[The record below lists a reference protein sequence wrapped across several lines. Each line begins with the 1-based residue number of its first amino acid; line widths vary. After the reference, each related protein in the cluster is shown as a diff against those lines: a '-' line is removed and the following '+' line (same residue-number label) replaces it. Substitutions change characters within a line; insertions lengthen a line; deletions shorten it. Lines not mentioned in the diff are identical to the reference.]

1 LTGRFKSWFGPYGEV
16 LTQRDVRLLFGGLT
30 ISATGSWAY
39 NTALLAFIYERTHS
53 LGWVGAAGVARMVAS
68 LVLSPYS
75 GVVVERSDRFRLMY
89 GTNLLAAVWQ
99 VGLAIVALSHGPVVL
114 AIVFSVLTAAVTT
127 FEKPA
132 VGATMPTLV
141 SERNLVAANALQ
153 STIDNLTLIV
163 GPANRGSRTSYAF
176 VLDEFPELGAA
187 ATKLPKLLAL
197 GREARVTTI
206 AALQD
211 LGQLEK
217 IYGPINAK
225 LIEARLGI
233 RCIMRLED
241 GDTIKRVCEEWIRIR
256 EIDRPRES
264 TVEELKGGLTKR
276 TERIKEVSVDPSV
289 LADELGGEENGDTL
303 TISALIHGFATEAM
317 VEVPMTIWPVRRPA
331 FEPAE
336 WLGEIN

>member
-1 LTGRFKSWFGPYGEV
+1 
-16 LTQRDVRLLFGGLT
+16 
-30 ISATGSWAY
+30 
-39 NTALLAFIYERTHS
+39 
-53 LGWVGAAGVARMVAS
+53 
-68 LVLSPYS
+68 
-75 GVVVERSDRFRLMY
+75 
-89 GTNLLAAVWQ
+89 
-99 VGLAIVALSHGPVVL
+99 
-114 AIVFSVLTAAVTT
+114 
-127 FEKPA
+127 
-132 VGATMPTLV
+132 
-141 SERNLVAANALQ
+141 
-153 STIDNLTLIV
+153 
-163 GPANRGSRTSYAF
+163 
-176 VLDEFPELGAA
+176 
-187 ATKLPKLLAL
+187 
-197 GREARVTTI
+197 VTTI

-289 LADELGGEENGDTL
+289 LADELGVEENGDTL